1 MDHCTTPKTRTNTHM
16 FWACF
21 LTTEIIIL
29 MVKLQLQTNLST
41 IFGQR
46 IHSVAGC
53 WSTLT
58 WCDDG
63 GRGVVGGHG
72 EVDDGLA
79 LDVDVDAGGADVR
92 LLPVEHADAAR
103 PGAVAQGEAAAA
115 LGRQGVHLQVVH
127 LGNLEEL
134 VLR

>member
-1 MDHCTTPKTRTNTHM
+1 MGREC
-16 FWACF
+16 
-21 LTTEIIIL
+21 I
-29 MVKLQLQTNLST
+29 
-41 IFGQR
+41 
-46 IHSVAGC
+46 AGC
-53 WSTLT
+53 WSILYNT

-92 LLPVEHADAAR
+92 LPPVEDAHAAR

-127 LGNLEEL
+127 LGDLEEL